1 MVENVSTATFTY
13 RVDSI
18 RTADI
23 GDMNDVVKYVEF
35 TVKGTQDG
43 QSFDLPQKIEL
54 SDPEAQS
61 FIPFSDLSETEVVS
75 WIENSFEN
83 LEAVKSHIQSVINL
97 QLQKAS
103 FTANVLPWA
112 PVTANTPAPDMSA
125 NTAG

>member
-1 MVENVSTATFTY
+1 MTENVSTATFTY
-13 RVDSI
+13 TVDSI

-35 TVKGTQDG
+35 TVKGTQSG

-54 SDPEAQS
+54 SDPEAQN
-61 FIPFSDLSETEVVS
+61 FIPFSDLSEAEVVS
-75 WIENSFEN
+75 WIENSFGN